1 MERYIHI
8 LLAGIVIGSMVL
20 CMLEDIR
27 KKQIHTAMIAVFIV
41 SNGIMAWHEQRE
53 WTQMAAGAAL
63 GICFL
68 LISICTGEK
77 IGKGDALL
85 VFGIGVYQGFWTAL
99 MIVFTAMLMA
109 CVYGLFLLKKKK
121 GWKYEIAFVPFLLVP
136 YAAAVILQLC
146 SNHMYV

>member
-1 MERYIHI
+1 MERSIHI
-8 LLAGIVIGSMVL
+8 LLAGIVIGSMTL

-27 KKQIHTAMIAVFIV
+27 KKQIHAAMIILFIV
-41 SNGIMAWHEQRE
+41 LNSIMAWYEQKE

-68 LISICTGEK
+68 LVSICTGEK

-85 VFGIGVYQGFWTAL
+85 VLGIGVYHGFWTAL
-99 MIVFTAMLMA
+99 MIVFTAMLMV
-109 CVYGLFLLKKKK
+109 CVYSLFLLKKKK

-146 SNHMYV
+146 SGHIYV